1 MSIQS
6 INIQIANIDREINTL
21 EINIQSIDSNISRK
35 QKEANDILAKIS
47 NEKDLKRI
55 ITYQKDYNKKNDEVR
70 NLEKTKT
77 PKSKLL
83 AEKQKKKNE
92 LQFNL
97 YKEEQK
103 EREQT
108 KKEQKEI
115 LSLQQKITREMQ
127 YQKNLSLH
135 SIDIFK
141 PHENNSNNGQDSN
154 YDVFISH
161 ASEDKDD
168 FVRPFAVYLREN
180 GVSVWYDEF
189 ELQIGDSLRRNIDKG
204 LKYSRYGIVV
214 LSEAFF
220 NKDWPQRELDGLFAR
235 EINGEKVILPIW
247 HKISK
252 MKLLSI
258 VRL

>member
-1 MSIQS
+1 MLFVL
-6 INIQIANIDREINTL
+6 NFCTFRFGDY
-21 EINIQSIDSNISRK
+21 
-35 QKEANDILAKIS
+35 
-47 NEKDLKRI
+47 
-55 ITYQKDYNKKNDEVR
+55 TYQKDYNKKNDEVR
-70 NLEKTKT
+70 NLEKIKT
-77 PKSKLL
+77 LKSKLL
-83 AEKQKKKNE
+83 ADKQKKKYE
-92 LQFNL
+92 LQSNL

-115 LSLQQKITREMQ
+115 LSIQQQITREMQ

-141 PHENNSNNGQDSN
+141 PYDNKSNIQNSI

-168 FVRPFAVYLREN
+168 FVRPFAIYLKEN
-180 GVSVWYDEF
+180 GVNVWYDEF
-189 ELQIGDSLRRNIDKG
+189 ELQIGDNLRRNIDKG
-204 LKYSRYGIVV
+204 LKNSRYGIVV

-235 EINGEKVILPIW
+235 EVNGEKVILPIW

-252 MKLLSI
+252 NKVLEYSPIIADMLAINTSVFTIEEIAQKIIDRIRS
-258 VRL
+258 